1 MRALKFVPILFSGL
15 TFLAGAA
22 AAQIPAAPTN
32 LQAVATSSTVIR
44 LTWSDNSGVETDY
57 RVEARTSS
65 GTFTEIGTIAANSEA
80 VNVNSLTPGA
90 TYFFRVRAH
99 NASGFSAY
107 SNTASAT
114 TLDGNGTA
122 CVPGSSTLCLNNN
135 RFSVRATFET
145 GGGLSGQAQV
155 VKLTNDTGYLW
166 FFDASNVEAV
176 VKVLNGC
183 GVNNRYWVFAG
194 GLTNVRV
201 VLTVTDTDTGAV
213 RSYINPVNQAF
224 QPIQDTSAFATCP

>member
-1 MRALKFVPILFSGL
+1 MRALKISPLVISGL
-15 TFLAGAA
+15 LCFAGAA

-44 LTWSDNSGVETDY
+44 LTWSDNSNIETDY

-65 GTFTEIGTIAANSEA
+65 GTFQEIGTIAANSEA

-107 SNTASAT
+107 SNVASAT
-114 TLDGNGTA
+114 TLDGTGTA
-122 CVPGSSTLCLNNN
+122 CVPNSSTLCLNDN

-145 GGGLSGQAQV
+145 GGGQSGQAQV
-155 VKLTNDTGYLW
+155 VKLTNDTGYFW
-166 FFDASNVEAV
+166 FFDADNVEAV

-183 GVNNRYWVFAG
+183 GVNNRYWFFAG

-201 VLTVTDTDTGAV
+201 VLTVTDTEAGVTN
-213 RSYINPVNQAF
+213 SYVNPLNQAF